1 MNRTFLAL
9 AGTSQ
14 SWSAWYHRWFI
25 FCCWIIVVIL
35 SLPNLTNAF
44 VMVPHGL
51 ITTTTSN
58 SWLLTVVPTPSLARH
73 SSKRRR
79 RSLYMTIPNLPTVEQ
94 LLKDPFMKQVQYG
107 SLLTEELIRF
117 ENNNNN
123 NNKTNEDEDE
133 ESIRQQQ
140 QLLSESIQ
148 AQLSHPQGIRG
159 FMVSYLTSN
168 ENDEN
173 ENDDDDST
181 KKTTIPKILLD
192 ALKSQAEINPDD
204 LIPLACTYGLRF
216 GLRDW
221 LSSCV
226 LYVPSPPHHHHGF
239 PNSGIGRLLLLYP
252 YPFFFLHMWPNSHL
266 NEMKWKFYKV
276 WMLSCRQRWRR
287 CIMIQN

>member
-1 MNRTFLAL
+1 
-9 AGTSQ
+9 
-14 SWSAWYHRWFI
+14 
-25 FCCWIIVVIL
+25 
-35 SLPNLTNAF
+35 
-44 VMVPHGL
+44 
-51 ITTTTSN
+51 
-58 SWLLTVVPTPSLARH
+58 
-73 SSKRRR
+73 
-79 RSLYMTIPNLPTVEQ
+79 MTIPNLPTVEQ

-117 ENNNNN
+117 ENNNNNN

-226 LYVPSPPHHHHGF
+226 LYVPSPPHHHHRLSELRYRTFTTTVPLPLFLPTYVAKF
-239 PNSGIGRLLLLYP
+239 P
-252 YPFFFLHMWPNSHL
+252 FKW
-266 NEMKWKFYKV
+266 NEMKI
-276 WMLSCRQRWRR
+276 L
-287 CIMIQN
+287 